1 MPRVPLY
8 KNKEDII
15 MGKLVDE
22 LLEYLSNISDEQLS
36 KDWNE
41 LKKFNEIGPEVTSFI
56 EYSQEII
63 KQFYDPVVEVTV
75 LNKTKNPDFNL
86 DFFYF
91 AA

>member
-1 MPRVPLY
+1 
-8 KNKEDII
+8 
-15 MGKLVDE
+15 MGKLANE
-22 LLEYLSNISDEQLS
+22 LLEYLSKISDEQLS

-41 LKKFNEIGPEVTSFI
+41 LKQFNEIGPEVTDFI

-63 KQFYDPVVEVTV
+63 NQFYDPTVEVTI